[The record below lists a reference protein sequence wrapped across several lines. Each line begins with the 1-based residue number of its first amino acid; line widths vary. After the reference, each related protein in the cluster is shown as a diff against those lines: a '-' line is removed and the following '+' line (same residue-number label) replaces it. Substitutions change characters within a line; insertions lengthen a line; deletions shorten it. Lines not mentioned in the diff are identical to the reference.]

1 MICNTL
7 KYLKYLFLDTDESK
21 SRLPEHEAAHCLLSL
36 SMTKGTFNSF
46 PQSSCQQNLDT
57 IQALPSKRIVSSYSS
72 PKPPYEFKHD
82 GKYYPKPE
90 VSKSKMIMKSDECT
104 KPIDLTKPK
113 KNNEQPTPINCS
125 KKMPIKPTPVHKP
138 IKYREVIG
146 EISTETGMLKSL
158 VSLTDMVRGTIESSN
173 INTDENILPQ
183 NYLTEQAL
191 HQSKI
196 KQCQMQQPSTNLTV
210 SINTVKSTAI
220 ESLTIPPSSTS
231 SATENAQTSLVINRQ
246 NDIFDS
252 LKRGDKQIDSTS
264 NFSNLEKTMEESDDS
279 LSDQEL
285 FIPPITSSNSNDF
298 INLFGARKVV
308 VGEEGNFKNPSSNT
322 GDSVQPMFPRTPIS
336 EDGKPVCT
344 MCSKVFQKQHQLV
357 LHMNIHY
364 MERKFKCEPCAVS
377 FRTQG
382 HLQKHERSEA
392 HKNKVMMT
400 STFGVPTTTNPRP
413 FECTDCKIAFRIH
426 GHLAKHLRSK
436 THVQKLE
443 CLQKLPFGTYAEIE
457 RAGINL
463 TEIDTT
469 DCENSLISLKVL
481 AHKLFE
487 KDPTKLSSYT
497 GPSNITVDSGASH
510 GESGDSDQE
519 MASELSLPVKRKT
532 MIAIEN
538 SHDHQIEE
546 KRQKTESAVE

>member
-1 MICNTL
+1 
-7 KYLKYLFLDTDESK
+7 
-21 SRLPEHEAAHCLLSL
+21 
-36 SMTKGTFNSF
+36 MTKGTFNNYS
-46 PQSSCQQNLDT
+46 QSAGHQNESV
-57 IQALPSKRIVSSYSS
+57 QPLPSKRTVSSYSS

-82 GKYYPKPE
+82 GKYYSKPE
-90 VSKSKMIMKSDECT
+90 VSKVNAAAQSDEST
-104 KPIDLTKPK
+104 KPMDLTKPK
-113 KNNEQPTPINCS
+113 KIEQPIALHV
-125 KKMPIKPTPVHKP
+125 KKMPIKPTPIQMAKP
-138 IKYREVIG
+138 AKYRDVIG

-158 VSLTDMVRGTIESSN
+158 VSLTDIVRGTIESSN
-173 INTDENILPQ
+173 VKMDEHILPQ

-196 KQCQMQQPSTNLTV
+196 KQCQMHQPPSNVVTV
-210 SINTVKSTAI
+210 TVNTVR
-220 ESLTIPPSSTS
+220 SSAMIVTS
-231 SATENAQTSLVINRQ
+231 SVESSVTITPVTTASVVDRQ
-246 NDIFDS
+246 NEIFDS
-252 LKRGDKQIDSTS
+252 LKRGDKQVTPVVP
-264 NFSNLEKTMEESDDS
+264 EKPLDESEDS
-279 LSDQEL
+279 LSDQE
-285 FIPPITSSNSNDF
+285 FAAPTSTSSGNDF
-298 INLFGARKVV
+298 LNMFSARKMV
-308 VGEEGNFKNPSSNT
+308 VGEEGNFKNPSSSAE
-322 GDSVQPMFPRTPIS
+322 SVQPMFPRTPIS

-344 MCSKVFQKQHQLV
+344 MCSKVFQKPHQLV

-469 DCENSLISLKVL
+469 DCDNSLQSLKIL
-481 AHKLFE
+481 ARKLFE
-487 KDPTKLSSYT
+487 KDPTKLASYT
-497 GPSNITVDSGASH
+497 RPSGLDSGASH
-510 GESGDSDQE
+510 GESGESDQD
-519 MASELSLPVKRKT
+519 MNDAALPVKRKIS
-532 MIAIEN
+532 M
-538 SHDHQIEE
+538 SQDHGPIDD
-546 KRQKTESAVE
+546 KRQKTTETLVE

>member
-1 MICNTL
+1 MKAFQITNINNI
-7 KYLKYLFLDTDESK
+7 LDTDESK

-36 SMTKGTFNSF
+36 SMTKGTFNNF
-46 PQSSCQQNLDT
+46 TQSAEPVQP
-57 IQALPSKRIVSSYSS
+57 LPSKRIVSSYSS

-82 GKYYPKPE
+82 GKYYSKPE
-90 VSKSKMIMKSDECT
+90 ISKSNTAAQSDEST
-104 KPIDLTKPK
+104 KPMDLTKPK
-113 KNNEQPTPINCS
+113 RIEQPIALHV
-125 KKMPIKPTPVHKP
+125 KKMPIKPTPIQMAKP
-138 IKYREVIG
+138 VKYRDVIG

-158 VSLTDMVRGTIESSN
+158 VSLTDIVRGTIESSN
-173 INTDENILPQ
+173 VKMDEHILPQ

-196 KQCQMQQPSTNLTV
+196 KQCQMQQPPSNVVTVTVNSMRSSAMIVTSSVESSV
-210 SINTVKSTAI
+210 SITPVTTA
-220 ESLTIPPSSTS
+220 S
-231 SATENAQTSLVINRQ
+231 VVDRQ
-246 NDIFDS
+246 NELFDS
-252 LKRGDKQIDSTS
+252 LKRGDKQ
-264 NFSNLEKTMEESDDS
+264 FSESLNAKQVAPEKPLDESEDS
-279 LSDQEL
+279 LSDQE
-285 FIPPITSSNSNDF
+285 FTAPTSSASSATDF
-298 INLFGARKVV
+298 MNIFSARKMV
-308 VGEEGNFKNPSSNT
+308 VGEEGNFKNPSSSS
-322 GDSVQPMFPRTPIS
+322 DSVQPMFPRTPIS

-469 DCENSLISLKVL
+469 DCENSLISLKIL
-481 AHKLFE
+481 ARKLFE
-487 KDPTKLSSYT
+487 KDPTKLASYT
-497 GPSNITVDSGASH
+497 RPSGTLDSGASH
-510 GESGDSDQE
+510 GESGESDQD
-519 MASELSLPVKRKT
+519 MNELSSSLPVKRKIS
-532 MIAIEN
+532 MSQDQHPAI
-538 SHDHQIEE
+538 DE
-546 KRQKTESAVE
+546 KRQKTESVVE